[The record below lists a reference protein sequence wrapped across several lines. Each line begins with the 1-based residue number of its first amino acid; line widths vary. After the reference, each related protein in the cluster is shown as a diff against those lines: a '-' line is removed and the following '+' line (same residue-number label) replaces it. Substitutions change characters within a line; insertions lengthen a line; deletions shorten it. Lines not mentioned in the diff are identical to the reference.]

1 VIILCVRWYL
11 CYKLSF
17 RDLVEMMAERGLHL
31 SHTTIMRWVQRYAP
45 EFERRWTRFARK
57 VGRSWRVDETYL
69 KVRGRWVYLYRA
81 VDRDGDTV
89 DFRLSPTR
97 DVAAAKAFF
106 RKALRTQKR
115 APVSITLDGALV
127 NASSVSLKTL
137 HVFHMDECLDWEG
150 KPLPAGHP
158 YNFKTFMER
167 HFYGGIRPE
176 LAVPEELRHWL
187 LPATMEEIRAAINEA
202 PIDITV
208 GGWGQHG
215 HVAYNQARRH
225 PFHHVTLD
233 QIANSSIRI
242 QENNIDTIVALAQ
255 RTFGA
260 AYQFVPPMSIT
271 LGMRECLSAKK
282 VRVYSDTGAWKQTA
296 LRVALFSEPTPEY
309 PMTLLQT
316 HPDAIIT
323 ATLETSI
330 HPISENPDWG
340 EHAKLWGGQAA
351 AAGWSRS
358 TNGLKPRCQCRKASS
373 NVALST

>member
-1 VIILCVRWYL
+1 M
-11 CYKLSF
+11 SF
-17 RDLVEMMAERGLHL
+17 RQVADSIELGELMATELIQTIEENNRHER
-31 SHTTIMRWVQRYAP
+31 
-45 EFERRWTRFARK
+45 
-57 VGRSWRVDETYL
+57 
-69 KVRGRWVYLYRA
+69 
-81 VDRDGDTV
+81 
-89 DFRLSPTR
+89 PTR
-97 DVAAAKAFF
+97 AIIPCGPTCWYKPF
-106 RKALRTQKR
+106 RT
-115 APVSITLDGALV
+115 LV

-167 HFYGGIRPE
+167 HFYGGIRAE
-176 LAVPEELRHWL
+176 LAVPEGQRHWL
-187 LPATMEEIRAAINEA
+187 LPSTMEAVRSAINEA

-208 GGWGQHG
+208 GGWGQDG

-225 PFHHVTLD
+225 PFHQVTLD

-242 QENNIDTIVALAQ
+242 QENNIDTIVALAH

-271 LGMRECLSAKK
+271 LGMHECLSAKK

-323 ATLETSI
+323 ATLETAR
-330 HPISENPDWG
+330 HPISENPDW
-340 EHAKLWGGQAA
+340 EL
-351 AAGWSRS
+351 
-358 TNGLKPRCQCRKASS
+358 L
-373 NVALST
+373 